1 MWVIIKKATV
11 PDSLVF
17 CAPRSITF
25 VAQLK
30 NVPLYLTPWFFS
42 KNIINLSKSTVLV
55 IEEVNRKLGLAEGII
70 SKIMR
75 EEKEK

>member
-1 MWVIIKKATV
+1 MIITI
-11 PDSLVF
+11 LMN
-17 CAPRSITF
+17 RGII
-25 VAQLK
+25 
-30 NVPLYLTPWFFS
+30 NFF
-42 KNIINLSKSTVLV
+42 KNIVNLLKGIIPV